1 MKDIPRWLVESV
13 LKPDKNSDESDL
25 TVPDLKI
32 LEPTSL
38 DTGESVG
45 FDPYDTGVLQKK

>member
-1 MKDIPRWLVESV
+1 MKDIPRWLAESV

-32 LEPTSL
+32 LEPASL
-38 DTGESVG
+38 DTDESVHRQIG
-45 FDPYDTGVLQKK
+45 AGLDIG

>member
-1 MKDIPRWLVESV
+1 MKDIPRWLAESV
-13 LKPDKNSDESDL
+13 LKPDKNSDESNL

-38 DTGESVG
+38 DIDESFG